1 LEVLERKQT
10 VKDTMQAVV
19 VQAPMDFGLEDV
31 PVPECPEG
39 GFLLKVVACGLCGS
53 DLRTLRSGHRKV
65 TLPWIIGHEICGD
78 VVQVGAKY
86 QGPWRVGE
94 RLAVGPNAYCG
105 VCDFCLDGQY
115 ELCENY
121 VEIAQKW
128 PGGFAEYIAIPEECV
143 RLGTIHRLPKGLDPA
158 LAAISEPIS
167 SCVNAQDRGWV
178 GLGDTV
184 AIIGSGPVGCT
195 HISLARARGA
205 DKVFIADIVDDRL
218 RLAEPF
224 EPDATINAAETD
236 VVQEVR
242 RLTGGK
248 GADVVI
254 TATPAPIASVQAI
267 EMARKAGRI
276 LIFGGL
282 PKDNSKPAVDMN
294 IVHYNALY
302 VIGTTAF
309 APKHQRMALKFLAS
323 GRVPGDKLVTHRF
336 RLSEFEKG
344 ATMALE
350 GKVLKAVFYPDDEY
364 PYD

>member
-1 LEVLERKQT
+1 MR
-10 VKDTMQAVV
+10 AVV
-19 VQAPMDFGLEDV
+19 VRAPMQFEVEEV
-31 PVPECPEG
+31 PIPACPEG
-39 GFLLKVVACGLCGS
+39 GMLIRVLACGLCGS

-78 VVQVGAKY
+78 VVQVGSEY
-86 QGPWRVGE
+86 QGPWQVGE

-105 VCDFCLDGQY
+105 VCDFCLDGRY

-143 RLGTIHRLPKGLDPA
+143 RLGTIHRPPAGLDPA
-158 LAAISEPIS
+158 LAGISEPVS
-167 SCVNAQDRGWV
+167 SCVNAQDRGNV

-184 AIIGSGPVGCT
+184 VIIGSGPVGCT

-205 DKVFIADIVDDRL
+205 DKILIADVVDDRL
-218 RLAEPF
+218 ALAEAF
-224 EPDATINAAETD
+224 EPDATINAAKVD
-236 VVQEVR
+236 LVQEVR
-242 RLTGGK
+242 RLTDGK

-254 TATPAPIASVQAI
+254 TATPAPVASVQAVEI
-267 EMARKAGRI
+267 ARKAGRI

-282 PKDNSKPAVDMN
+282 PKDNSKPGVDMN
-294 IVHYNALY
+294 IVHYNALQI
-302 VIGTTAF
+302 IGTSSF
-309 APKHQRMALKFLAS
+309 APRHQRIALRFLAS

-336 RLSEFEKG
+336 PLSEFKMG

-350 GKVLKAVFYPDDEY
+350 GKVLKAVFFP
-364 PYD
+364 